1 MLGVLANSGGWRLEL
16 HWGGPH
22 RVRWFQFLSKCKTPG
37 QVLYSEQLLHMVSF
51 FSLSWKDDHNI
62 MCGGCNRETIPELDE
77 TEQVEEPMFGVKE
90 NNGLWIVYDNY
101 NLWFP
106 VSLWFSLKPT
116 VTSRDRDLFQRRP
129 VRSAQ
134 QMALR
139 KAGEG
144 WWLHTIEW
152 TYSQNKNGET
162 ARKQRR

>member
-1 MLGVLANSGGWRLEL
+1 
-16 HWGGPH
+16 
-22 RVRWFQFLSKCKTPG
+22 
-37 QVLYSEQLLHMVSF
+37 
-51 FSLSWKDDHNI
+51 
-62 MCGGCNRETIPELDE
+62 LDE

-101 NLWFP
+101 NLCFP